1 MSRPTKLN
9 DLTVK
14 KLEDAFIV
22 GATVL
27 EACFNANISKQTYYN
42 WVEENPELLDRFELL
57 KQSPI
62 LKARKTIVKALE
74 NDPKIAMR
82 FLERKL
88 KGEFGYKDSED
99 SRDSKEIV
107 DELISRFVD
116 PDDVGNTYIR
126 SV

>member
-88 KGEFGYKDSED
+88 KDEFGYKDSED

>member
-1 MSRPTKLN
+1 MPRPTKLN
-9 DLTVK
+9 NITVK

-42 WVEENPELLDRFELL
+42 WIEENPELLDRFELL

-62 LKARKTIVKALE
+62 LKARQTVVKALE

-82 FLERKL
+82 FLEKKL
-88 KGEFGYKDSED
+88 KGEFGNKDSED

-107 DELISRFVD
+107 DELMSRFVS
-116 PDDVGNTYIR
+116 PDEIGNTYSQ